1 MTVFETKIYS
11 CIVIYLHKT
20 VQLHIMRKKCIW
32 SKTVCQKLAPLVA

>member
-20 VQLHIMRKKCIW
+20 VQLHIMRKNASGVKQYV
-32 SKTVCQKLAPLVA
+32 K